1 MEAVTDWKFL
11 LLAAV
16 INAVMVA
23 IKRATKDACGSK
35 PWYTRGLSLLPVVLG
50 ALLGAIPGVLS
61 GGVVT
66 RIMLGVLAGSFSS
79 SSYAIVKKRARG

>member
-11 LLAAV
+11 LLATV

-23 IKRATKDACGSK
+23 VKRATKKEWGSK
-35 PWYTRGLSLLPVVLG
+35 PWYTRVLSLLPVVLG
-50 ALLGAIPGVLS
+50 AVLGAIPGTLS

-79 SSYAIVKKRARG
+79 SIYAIVKKRTRG